1 MENRELPHNPE
12 KNDKQEK
19 LPAIFNHI
27 VNNIFQVVDAILEK
41 SVSEKFLEKYSIKD
55 FKTMVRENL
64 NRGAID
70 EKQANEL
77 LSRPDFIEEYDDFIN
92 KFQKSFLDQKL
103 DENREELTEEMN
115 NILNKIE
122 E

>member
-1 MENRELPHNPE
+1 MENKETRHNPE
-12 KNDKQEK
+12 KV
-19 LPAIFNHI
+19 PAIFGHI

-41 SVSEKFLEKYSIKD
+41 SVSENFLEKYPIKD

-70 EKQANEL
+70 EKQAIEL
-77 LSRPDFIEEYDDFIN
+77 LSRLDFIEEYDDFIN

-103 DENREELTEEMN
+103 DENREDLKKEMN

-122 E
+122 